1 MPPAAHVA
9 GGLFLPYIPAII
21 MDRSTSIGLISGFA
35 LISMGI
41 LIEGSLLAFW
51 SFSSL
56 IIVLGGVIASAL
68 VNFTL
73 DDVLRTFDAV
83 KVAFDGRK
91 IDMLS
96 RIEMFTMFARRAR
109 RNGLLVLDQDIQ
121 FIDDRFMKQ
130 AMELAIDGTTEE
142 NLKHI
147 IEAEIKNLQRRHETA
162 ITVLERMSS
171 YSPAYGMIG
180 TLIGLIIML
189 GNLDDPNA
197 VGPGMAV
204 ALITT
209 FYGSIFANLVF
220 TPLAGKLHE
229 LSQKELVEKEMAKQ
243 GIISLANA
251 ENPRIMERKM
261 LSFVTPRERAEYIR
275 MYGDKAFTSQQEEKV
290 YEHWLSTQKE
300 KWESVIST
308 IPNG

>member
-1 MPPAAHVA
+1 
-9 GGLFLPYIPAII
+9 
-21 MDRSTSIGLISGFA
+21 MDRSTSIGMIAGFGLIA
-35 LISMGI
+35 MGI
-41 LIEGSLLAFW
+41 LIEGSILAFW
-51 SFSSL
+51 SLSSL
-56 IIVLGGVIASAL
+56 LIVLGGVVASAL

-73 DDVLRTFDAV
+73 DDVLRAYDAV
-83 KVAFDGRK
+83 KVAFEGRK
-91 IDMLS
+91 FDRLS

-109 RNGLLVLDQDIQ
+109 RQGLLVLDQDIQ
-121 FIDDRFMKQ
+121 FIDDKFMKQ
-130 AMELAIDGTTEE
+130 GMELAVDGTSEE

-147 IEAEIKNLQRRHETA
+147 LDSEIKSLENRHSEA
-162 ITVLERMSS
+162 ITVLEKMSA

-189 GNLDDPNA
+189 GNLDDPSA

-220 TPLAGKLHE
+220 TPLAGKLHHY
-229 LSQKELVEKEMAKQ
+229 SQKEIVEKEMAKQ
-243 GIISLANA
+243 GIISLANG